1 MSQVS
6 SIKEAAET
14 IKSFRKQH
22 REMMKVIEA
31 VRAPVIQYREMMKAI
46 EAVRAPAIQHRE
58 MMKAVEAVRAPAIQ
72 HREMMK
78 AIEAVRAPVIQH
90 REMMKAIEAVRAPV
104 IQHREM
110 MKAIEAVRVPTIQHR
125 EMMNIIKANRESIS
139 QINVGVFDGFKE
151 DFVTVNNNVEV
162 TEQGEVVFN
171 EQSILYSELQQISD
185 DVISRSFSVVS
196 DSFSK
201 SIDRLALEISKQNDP
216 ALQKFLNWIIYPLIV
231 GCLLSVINPVS
242 ENWVNSRIQTDKRV
256 VAKSLNHVVRDSSLD
271 QNEVKSFRYVSADV
285 LNIRSEP
292 TIKAA
297 VIGQLQFSSVVR
309 VIDKQ
314 KKWTFIEWQSDESD
328 SLIRGWV
335 FTRYLNKFR

>member
-1 MSQVS
+1 
-6 SIKEAAET
+6 
-14 IKSFRKQH
+14 
-22 REMMKVIEA
+22 
-31 VRAPVIQYREMMKAI
+31 
-46 EAVRAPAIQHRE
+46 
-58 MMKAVEAVRAPAIQ
+58 
-72 HREMMK
+72 
-78 AIEAVRAPVIQH
+78 
-90 REMMKAIEAVRAPV
+90 
-104 IQHREM
+104 M